1 MNSTSAIF
9 SDTHFEFPPA
19 STGDLQDL
27 IDELESFLALER
39 RVSSSRKCL
48 LSANRDNESSIQY
61 L

>member
-19 STGDLQDL
+19 SIGDLQEL

-39 RVSSSRKCL
+39 SNPSPRGTHPVGGTEI
-48 LSANRDNESSIQY
+48 AI
-61 L
+61 